1 MAKNLRE
8 TAKAYEPTTTHN
20 VAELEAVSLDAPIEE
35 RTAKDKEGN
44 EFSYHVVLVSGE
56 EYRVPA
62 TVLKDIKAIMSAKPS
77 LKTIKVIKKGEGM
90 KTQYTVIPLE

>member
-1 MAKNLRE
+1 MTNLRE
-8 TAKAYEPTTTHN
+8 TAKAYEPTQTHN
-20 VAELEAVSLDAPIEE
+20 IAELEAVSLDVQIEE
-35 RTAKDKEGN
+35 RTGKDKDGK
-44 EFSYHVVLVSGE
+44 EFSYHVALVVGE

-62 TVLKDIKAIMSAKPS
+62 TVLKDIKAIMSAKPT

>member
-8 TAKAYEPTTTHN
+8 TAKAYEPQSTHN

-35 RTAKDKEGN
+35 RTAKDKDGK
-44 EFSYHVVLVSGE
+44 EFSYNVVLVAGDE
-56 EYRVPA
+56 FRVPA
-62 TVLKDIKAIMSAKPS
+62 TVLKDIKAIMIAKPS
-77 LKTIKVIKKGEGM
+77 LKTVKVIKKGEGF

>member
-1 MAKNLRE
+1 MGNLRD

-20 VAELEAVSLDAPIEE
+20 IAELEAVSLEVKIEE
-35 RTAKDKEGN
+35 RIAKDKDGKDFCYN
-44 EFSYHVVLVSGE
+44 VALVGGE

-62 TVLKDIKAIMSAKPS
+62 TVLKDIKAILSAKPS

-90 KTQYTVIPLE
+90 KTQYTVVPLE